1 MNEITNEINKT
12 MLVVKSLNNDIFTKK
27 IETIVNLCVD
37 KITNHNKI
45 LLAGNGGSA
54 GDAQHMA
61 GELVSRFKFD
71 RPAISALALTTD
83 TSIITAIG
91 NDYGYEHIFA
101 RQIEANGNIGDV
113 FIAYSTSGNSQN
125 ILNALELSKKK
136 GIITVGMTGNKKGEM
151 NKLCDHIIEID
162 SSETPKIQEGHL
174 IVGHIICQL
183 IESKLF
189 K

>member
-1 MNEITNEINKT
+1 MKKLKISPKHKKLLLNASPTNYTGIAEKLARNIRRLLIMNEITDEINKT
-12 MLVVKSLNNDIFTKK
+12 MHVVKSLNNDIFTK

-83 TSIITAIG
+83 TSIMTAIG

-125 ILNALELSKKK
+125 ILNALELSKRKE
-136 GIITVGMTGNKKGEM
+136 IITVGMTGNKKG
-151 NKLCDHIIEID
+151 K
-162 SSETPKIQEGHL
+162 
-174 IVGHIICQL
+174 
-183 IESKLF
+183 
-189 K
+189 

>member
-1 MNEITNEINKT
+1 MNEIADEINKT
-12 MLVVKSLNNDIFTKK
+12 MQVVKSLHNDNFTNK
-27 IETIVNLCVD
+27 IESIVNLCVD
-37 KITNHNKI
+37 KITNNNKI

-83 TSIITAIG
+83 TSIMTAIG
-91 NDYGYEHIFA
+91 NDYGYEHIFT
-101 RQIEANGNIGDV
+101 RQIEANGNTGDI
-113 FIAYSTSGNSQN
+113 FIAYSTSGNSKN
-125 ILNALELSKKK
+125 ILNALELANKKK
-136 GIITVGMTGNKKGEM
+136 IVTVGMTGNKKGRM
-151 NKLCDHIIEID
+151 NKLCDHIIEIN

>member
-1 MNEITNEINKT
+1 MNEITDEINKT
-12 MLVVKSLNNDIFTKK
+12 IHVVKSLNNTNFSNK
-27 IETIVNLCVD
+27 IELIVDLCVE
-37 KITNHNKI
+37 KITNQNKI

-83 TSIITAIG
+83 TSIMTAIG
-91 NDYGYEHIFA
+91 NDYGYEHIFT

-136 GIITVGMTGNKKGEM
+136 GIITVGMTGNKKGKM
-151 NKLCDHIIEID
+151 NELCDHIIEID

>member
-1 MNEITNEINKT
+1 MIMVMNIY
-12 MLVVKSLNNDIFTKK
+12 FT
-27 IETIVNLCVD
+27 
-37 KITNHNKI
+37 
-45 LLAGNGGSA
+45 
-54 GDAQHMA
+54 
-61 GELVSRFKFD
+61 
-71 RPAISALALTTD
+71 
-83 TSIITAIG
+83 
-91 NDYGYEHIFA
+91 

-136 GIITVGMTGNKKGEM
+136 EIITVGMTGNKKGEM

>member
-1 MNEITNEINKT
+1 MNEITDEINKT
-12 MLVVKSLNNDIFTKK
+12 MHVVKSLNNDIFTKK
-27 IETIVNLCVD
+27 IETIVDLCVE
-37 KITNHNKI
+37 KITNHHKI

-83 TSIITAIG
+83 TSIMTAIG

-125 ILNALELSKKK
+125 ILNALELSKRKE
-136 GIITVGMTGNKKGEM
+136 IITVGMTGNKKG
-151 NKLCDHIIEID
+151 K
-162 SSETPKIQEGHL
+162 
-174 IVGHIICQL
+174 
-183 IESKLF
+183 
-189 K
+189 